1 MAYTV
6 TGRIES
12 CRLIEPGTDGPLFLI
27 RVELDDECWRN
38 GSRIIEL
45 RTEHGTLP
53 GIDRFHPWCSTA
65 QRIMNFFAVGK
76 SIEFKMSAVR
86 RRVRREGDYQ
96 LHHRATDFQNI
107 RPKCIS

>member
-1 MAYTV
+1 MANMV
-6 TGRIES
+6 TGRIVWCELVES
-12 CRLIEPGTDGPLFLI
+12 ETGGPLFLI

-38 GSRIIEL
+38 GPRIIEL

-53 GIDRFHPWCSTA
+53 GIDRFRSWYSTA

-107 RPKCIS
+107 QPKYIS